1 MRHSLVAIAAMTV
14 VIALSSP
21 TSAQR
26 RGRNDNSSVGA
37 PIATNTVVD
46 NPDAFYGKLV
56 TISAGVEQ
64 VISTTAFV
72 VDQRKVVGP
81 SKVQAIG
88 KPILVVAPYLS
99 GAIDRKQY
107 LLIRGEIVKLDASA
121 VARIA
126 NEHHLD
132 LVPDIGAKYQGQPVL
147 LASSVINSTYTELAK
162 KPEPAR

>member
-1 MRHSLVAIAAMTV
+1 MRHSLCAIAGDDRRHRAV
-14 VIALSSP
+14 LSN
-21 TSAQR
+21 QR
-26 RGRNDNSSVGA
+26 AAPRASNDNSSFGA

-88 KPILVVAPYLS
+88 KPILVVAP
-99 GAIDRKQY
+99 
-107 LLIRGEIVKLDASA
+107 
-121 VARIA
+121 
-126 NEHHLD
+126 H
-132 LVPDIGAKYQGQPVL
+132 
-147 LASSVINSTYTELAK
+147 
-162 KPEPAR
+162 